1 VATKSPTEERS
12 MPKWAAEVFRTLL
25 DCCENVANEPQLAL
39 RLLLCLLAVG
49 APARLSAQSERFQI
63 VSADSA
69 EFTYREL
76 APPEVAIDEK
86 AGLAHFAGCP
96 DVRSEMP
103 WVPPG
108 VATLRGYRVHC
119 PERRRPTYTE
129 RREARAPRNP
139 KSISVLFLGNS
150 LTYYNQM
157 PAMTQ
162 AIALREAKPLE
173 VETVAQSGVTLGQLW
188 SDTTALRD
196 LWRRHWDY
204 VVLQG
209 GAGAAHPLFNAD
221 QFERELRRFA
231 DEVRRSGATPLL
243 YLVWRP
249 GVDAAGFEAASLASA
264 RRAGVRAV
272 PAGVAW
278 RALLESRRFTR
289 LDWDGLHPDAFGS
302 YLIACAVYST
312 IYGRPAYGAPYD
324 LRHLAAT
331 DETSDEALR
340 RQHLTADHAR
350 AIQEAAWR
358 AVLELR

>member
-1 VATKSPTEERS
+1 MTRPRRYTARIAPGLLVCA
-12 MPKWAAEVFRTLL
+12 VLFLLTL
-25 DCCENVANEPQLAL
+25 
-39 RLLLCLLAVG
+39 G
-49 APARLSAQSERFQI
+49 SPARLGAQSERFQI
-63 VSADSA
+63 VSADAA

-76 APPEVAIDEK
+76 APPQVALDEK
-86 AGLAHFAGCP
+86 AGLAHYAGCP
-96 DVRSEMP
+96 AVRPGMP

-108 VATLRGYRVHC
+108 PATLRGYRVHC
-119 PERRRPTYTE
+119 PERRRPAYTE
-129 RREARAPRNP
+129 RREARAPRDP

-173 VETVAQSGVTLGQLW
+173 VESVTQSGVTLGQLW

-221 QFERELRRFA
+221 LFERELRRFA

-249 GVDAAGFEAASLASA
+249 GVDAAEFEAASLAA
-264 RRAGVRAV
+264 AKRAGARVV

-278 RALLESRRFTR
+278 RELLGSHRFTR

-302 YLIACAVYST
+302 YLVACAVYST
-312 IYGRPAYGAPYD
+312 VYGRPAHGAPYD
-324 LRHLAAT
+324 LRHLASS

-340 RQHLTADHAR
+340 RQRLTADDAR
-350 AIQEAAWR
+350 ALQDAAWR
-358 AVLELR
+358 AVLALR